1 MRIPSIKELRAL
13 TQGHITFPWPDRLV
27 SIYFTW
33 ALLHTPI
40 TANQATLLDLLFG
53 VVGCAFLFA
62 GGDAHA
68 LVGGMFLLLFV
79 IFDDVDGEI
88 ARYRQSCSKASY
100 YLEGLCHPI
109 MHPLKFS
116 SLGYG
121 LAVGFGEPWLFFV
134 GMYVMVVCYVEQ
146 SSSWRREIM
155 LKGDYSYA
163 RIYNDVRKAW
173 PASLKFLFTAA
184 AYVMQ
189 EMGMYVMIFLAAA
202 FDFLF
207 PGAAATLFFG
217 YNAKTGLLLFYA
229 LAMTPMTLLNIK
241 KSVDLVREHF
251 GEGKGRQ

>member
-1 MRIPSIKELRAL
+1 MSVPSIKELRAV

-40 TANQATLLDLLFG
+40 TANQATLIDLLFG
-53 VVGCAFLFA
+53 IIGCVFLFA
-62 GGDAHA
+62 GGDGYAF
-68 LVGGMFLLLFV
+68 VGGIFLLLFV

-121 LAVGFGEPWLFFV
+121 LGIAFNEPWLFYV

-155 LKGDYSYA
+155 LKGEYSYA
-163 RIYNDVRKAW
+163 RIYEGVRKAW
-173 PASLKFLFTAA
+173 PAPLKFLFNVA

-202 FDFLF
+202 FDLIM
-207 PGAAATLFFG
+207 GDALSSVLFG
-217 YNAKTGLLLFYA
+217 YNAKTALLLFYA
-229 LAMTPMTLLNIK
+229 FAMTPMTLFNIK
-241 KSVDLVREHF
+241 KSVGMIKEHF
-251 GEGKGRQ
+251 DEGESEK